1 MNYLRANSVRE
12 VYRCLP
18 PQVDTHEERPPCPYC
33 GLDCCSC
40 NPYGNDNE
48 LLVQPNLDPDSTT
61 FAKGKARMAVQPNR
75 HRSSDICPYCG
86 SERGLCN
93 HNMRRA
99 ACPTDLKSLINNV
112 REGDARMAP
121 QLNMLGSE
129 PICPNCGCE
138 FCRCNPYTRGLLVEP
153 SLRS

>member
-1 MNYLRANSVRE
+1 MLNHSLLLQPTAVSVAGVMSVSKDLTEPHLPNEDTQMNHLIANSARE
-12 VYRCLP
+12 AYRCLP

-61 FAKGKARMAVQPNR
+61 FAKGKARMAVQPN
-75 HRSSDICPYCG
+75 
-86 SERGLCN
+86 
-93 HNMRRA
+93 
-99 ACPTDLKSLINNV
+99 T
-112 REGDARMAP
+112 
-121 QLNMLGSE
+121 LGSE

-138 FCRCNPYTRGLLVEP
+138 YCRCNPNYP
-153 SLRS
+153 RSA